1 MLLRL
6 TFPLLLATALG
17 AASASALSITV
28 IVDTTPIA
36 GTQGFLAFDFIDG
49 DLAVGNTATLDNFGT
64 DGLAA
69 PLSTSGDVTGD
80 LLNTPLVLG
89 DSSFFNEGLMP
100 FLYGT
105 IFGFTLDLTEN
116 GTGLPAP
123 DEFSLFLFDGALN
136 PLGTTDPTG
145 ANAILAIDIVPGAVN
160 PTIYLSTGAAV
171 LLVPEPVAMGLLAI
185 GLLGLVVRTRGARSD
200 SR

>member
-6 TFPLLLATALG
+6 TLPLLLATALG

-36 GTQGFLAFDFIDG
+36 GAQGYLAFDFIDG

-171 LLVPEPVAMGLLAI
+171 LLVPEPAATGLLAI